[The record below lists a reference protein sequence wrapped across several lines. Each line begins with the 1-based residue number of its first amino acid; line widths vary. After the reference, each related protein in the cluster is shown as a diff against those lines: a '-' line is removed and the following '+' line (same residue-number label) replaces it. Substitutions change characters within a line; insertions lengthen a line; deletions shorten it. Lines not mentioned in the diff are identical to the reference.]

1 MAKTRSARQS
11 GSSGA
16 IEGAPGAKSRA
27 RWAAGDAT
35 GRPVYPKDD
44 RSRLDPA
51 ATIRVLV
58 KGNPKKG
65 APATRFEHYVDGM
78 SVGAF
83 VTEIR
88 NLGLPERIAFDDIL
102 WDASRGFI
110 AIEPRGAAIWTVPEA
125 KARLSE
131 ILRLAREGAPQTIG
145 ANEPCVVLSA
155 AMFDELRSKRR
166 LGRFLLATAPRGSE
180 IELPPRSGDR
190 GDPFADDG
198 AVS

>member
-1 MAKTRSARQS
+1 MAKARSASQF

-16 IEGAPGAKSRA
+16 TEGGPGAKSRA
-27 RWAAGDAT
+27 RWAAGDVT
-35 GRPVYPKDD
+35 GYPAYPKDD
-44 RSRLDPA
+44 RRRLDPA
-51 ATIRVLV
+51 ATIRILV

-65 APATRFEHYVDGM
+65 APATRYEHYVNGM
-78 SVGAF
+78 TVGAF
-83 VTEIR
+83 AAEIR

-110 AIEPRGAAIWTVPEA
+110 AIEPPGASIWTVPEA

-145 ANEPCVVLSA
+145 ANEPCVVISA

-190 GDPFADDG
+190 GDPFADD
-198 AVS
+198 AVL

>member
-1 MAKTRSARQS
+1 MAKTRSGPQF

-27 RWAAGDAT
+27 RWAAGDVT
-35 GRPVYPKDD
+35 GHPVYPKDD
-44 RSRLDPA
+44 RRRLDPA
-51 ATIRVLV
+51 ATIRILV

-65 APATRFEHYVDGM
+65 APATRFERYADGM
-78 SVGAF
+78 TVGAF
-83 VTEIR
+83 AAEIR

-102 WDASRGFI
+102 RDASRGFI
-110 AIEPRGAAIWTVPEA
+110 AVEPPGASIWTVPEA

-155 AMFDELRSKRR
+155 AMFAELRSKRR

-190 GDPFADDG
+190 GDPFAEHGD
-198 AVS
+198 VS

>member
-1 MAKTRSARQS
+1 MAKTWSARQS

-35 GRPVYPKDD
+35 GGPVYPKDD
-44 RSRLDPA
+44 RRRLDPA
-51 ATIRVLV
+51 ATIRILV

-83 VTEIR
+83 VAEIR

-102 WDASRGFI
+102 RDASRGFI
-110 AIEPRGAAIWTVPEA
+110 AIEPPGASIWTVPEA

-166 LGRFLLATAPRGSE
+166 LGRFLLATAPRGAA